1 MFNNPFKFIFFNHK
15 DIIQLEWVDEV
26 HHLQIDKN
34 LLTTEGFIEGYLNF
48 QSKTLINFKVL
59 IKVVALFSVIKLNV
73 KKHRF

>member
-73 KKHRF
+73 KKT